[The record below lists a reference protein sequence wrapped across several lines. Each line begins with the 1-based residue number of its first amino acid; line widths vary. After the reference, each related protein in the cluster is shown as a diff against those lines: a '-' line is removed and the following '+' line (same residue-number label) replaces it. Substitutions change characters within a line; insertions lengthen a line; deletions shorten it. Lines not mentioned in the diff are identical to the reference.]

1 MRRVEL
7 ACAALLLL
15 AAVTAAPG
23 AMPPVAALAAIP
35 SLAPLVRRVSPA
47 VVKVSTRGLIH
58 EGSRSGDPFFRRFFG
73 GPSGPG
79 MQPFE
84 STGSGVIVD
93 ARRGYILTNAHV
105 VRHAGAVTVT
115 LTGGRKVHAVIVGS
129 DRSSDIAVL
138 RIRARD
144 LTQVPMGRSSRLRVG
159 DYVLAIGDP
168 FGLPHTVT
176 SGIVSGL
183 DRSGISP
190 DGYEDY
196 IQTDASINPGN
207 SGGALVDLRGRL
219 VGINTA
225 ILSGNGGNIGIGFAI
240 PIDTAERVMRQL
252 IAHGSVR
259 RGELGVTVYPV
270 TAEVARVLG
279 IGKAAGAIVSQ
290 VVPGSAAY
298 EAGVRAGDVLTSVAG
313 RPVNSNSD
321 VRNALA
327 LRTVG
332 QTVGVRLLRNGRPER
347 LRAVLTDAPAS
358 TGNSSGK

>member
-7 ACAALLLL
+7 ACAALLL
-15 AAVTAAPG
+15 AAVTAAPA
-23 AMPPVAALAAIP
+23 AMPPAAGRAAIP
-35 SLAPLVRRVSPA
+35 SLAPLVHRVSPA
-47 VVKVSTRGLIH
+47 VVKVSTRGLIQN
-58 EGSRSGDPFFRRFFG
+58 GSRTGDPFFRRFFG
-73 GPSGPG
+73 GPSAPE

-115 LTGGRKVHAVIVGS
+115 LTGGRKVHAAIVGS

-138 RIRARD
+138 RIRARG
-144 LTQVPMGRSSRLRVG
+144 LTQVAIGHSSRLRVG
-159 DYVLAIGDP
+159 DYVLAIGNP

-225 ILSGNGGNIGIGFAI
+225 ILSGSGGNIGIGFAI

-252 IAHGSVR
+252 IEHGSVR

-270 TAEVARVLG
+270 TAEMARVLG
-279 IGKAAGAIVSQ
+279 IGTAAGALVSQ

-313 RPVNSNSD
+313 RPVSSNAG

-332 QTVGVRLLRNGRPER
+332 ETVGVRLLRNGRPER
-347 LRAVLTDAPAS
+347 LRAVLTGAPAS
-358 TGNSSGK
+358 TSNSSGK